1 MTRLYY
7 PLSSLWPDYL
17 RAGIGLSISAGLQLF
32 ASPQSVI
39 FMVLTGL
46 SLLFA
51 WLGASTL
58 WRQQIEIELDATGIV
73 QTSRWRSG
81 WRRVVPWSEITAVSL
96 RYFST
101 RRDRSQGWWQLTIR
115 GHRGQVRADNGLT
128 EFPSLV
134 QQAIAAAARNGATM
148 NAATRANAA
157 QLGLLPV
164 VPPETQL

>member
-7 PLSSLWPDYL
+7 PLSNLWPDYL

-39 FMVLTGL
+39 FVLLTGL

-58 WRQQIEIELDATGIV
+58 WRQQTEIELDRAGIV
-73 QTSRWRSG
+73 QISRWRSG
-81 WRRVVPWSEITAVSL
+81 WRRVVPWSEISAVSL

-101 RRDRSQGWWQLTIR
+101 RRDRSEGWWQLTIR
-115 GHRGQVRADNGLT
+115 GHGGQVRVDNGLT
-128 EFPSLV
+128 GFPSLV
-134 QQAIAAAARNGATM
+134 QQALAAADRNGATTSE
-148 NAATRANAA
+148 ATRANAA
-157 QLGLLPV
+157 QLGLLSSA
-164 VPPETQL
+164 PPETRL

>member
-39 FMVLTGL
+39 FVLLTGL

-51 WLGASTL
+51 WLAASTA
-58 WRQQIEIELDATGIV
+58 WRQQIEIELDHAGIV

-81 WRRVVPWSEITAVSL
+81 WRRVVPWSDIASVSL

-115 GHRGQVRADNGLT
+115 GHGGQVRVDSGLT
-128 EFPSLV
+128 GFPSLV
-134 QQAIAAAARNGATM
+134 RLALAAADRNGAATSEV
-148 NAATRANAA
+148 TRANAA
-157 QLGLLPV
+157 QIGLHTSPSEERL
-164 VPPETQL
+164 